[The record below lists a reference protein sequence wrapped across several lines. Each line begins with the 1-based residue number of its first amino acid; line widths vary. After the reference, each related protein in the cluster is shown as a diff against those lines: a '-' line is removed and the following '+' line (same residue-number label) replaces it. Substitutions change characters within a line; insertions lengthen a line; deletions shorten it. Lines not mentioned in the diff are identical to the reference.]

1 MTGSGSDMIV
11 IGLTGSIGMGKST
24 TAKLFADENVPV
36 FEADAMVHELYRGA
50 AVPLIQ
56 QRFPEAVTQGS
67 VDREKLAQ
75 IVLANAGA
83 MADLEKIIHPLVR
96 DAELDFIQRAR
107 MAGARLAVLDIPL
120 LFESGADALCDK
132 VVVVTAPP
140 DIQRARVLEREGMTA
155 EKFDGLLAR
164 QMSDADKRAK
174 ADFIVYTDKG
184 IEDARKQVHQ
194 ILQTLNA

>member
-36 FEADAMVHELYRGA
+36 FEADAMVHELYRCA

-107 MAGARLAVLDIPL
+107 IAGARLAVLDIPL

-174 ADFIVYTDKG
+174 ADFIVYTDKA

>member
-50 AVPLIQ
+50 AVPLVQ

-174 ADFIVYTDKG
+174 ADFLVYTDKG
-184 IEDARKQVHQ
+184 IEDARQQVHQ

>member
-1 MTGSGSDMIV
+1 MTESGADMIV
-11 IGLTGSIGMGKST
+11 IGLTGSIGMGKT
-24 TAKLFADENVPV
+24 TTSKLFADENVPV

-56 QRFPEAVTQGS
+56 QRFPEAVHQGS
-67 VDREKLAQ
+67 VDRGKLAQ
-75 IVLANAGA
+75 IVLADAGA

-96 DAELDFIQRAR
+96 AAELDFIQRTQ

-155 EKFDGLLAR
+155 EKFDGLLGR

-184 IEDARKQVHQ
+184 LEDARKQVHQ

>member
-132 VVVVTAPP
+132 VVVVTAPA
-140 DIQRARVLEREGMTA
+140 DIQRARVLEREGMTD

-164 QMSDADKRAK
+164 QMSDAEKRTK
-174 ADFIVYTDKG
+174 ADFIIYTDKG

>member
-1 MTGSGSDMIV
+1 MTGSGSNMIV

-56 QRFPEAVTQGS
+56 QRFPEALTLGS

-132 VVVVTAPP
+132 VVVVTAPA

-155 EKFDGLLAR
+155 EKYDGLLAR